1 MRQLK
6 KRIYKCDDHEKNG
19 DERTCYRPKERSV
32 DERRTAV
39 ELRHIGVNPLLS
51 RLGAFMKPNN
61 ATPVDDP
68 VEACHQNRYE
78 AGNCAQDEC
87 WRNRVTDDL
96 GKLRD

>member
-19 DERTCYRPKERSV
+19 DERTCYRSKERSV

-61 ATPVDDP
+61 AAPVDDP

-78 AGNCAQDEC
+78 AGNCAQNEC
-87 WRNRVTDDL
+87 WCNRVTDDL